1 MNNNIQEGENLRTCA
16 NEPCHCL
23 VPPTEEY
30 CSAYCSDAD
39 DVDGTE
45 LVCNCGHDN
54 CALNER
60 FDYPQ
65 IAMRTKALRETA
77 RLPGSTARLP
87 QDNSRSF
94 AN

>member
-1 MNNNIQEGENLRTCA
+1 MNSIQDAGTLHKCA
-16 NEPCHCL
+16 NESCECL
-23 VPPTEEY
+23 VPLTEEY

-45 LVCNCGHDN
+45 LICDCGHDH

-60 FDYPQ
+60 LDDPQ
-65 IAMRTKALRETA
+65 LVATAKALWETA
-77 RLPGSTARLP
+77 RRPNRSARLP

-94 AN
+94 AD